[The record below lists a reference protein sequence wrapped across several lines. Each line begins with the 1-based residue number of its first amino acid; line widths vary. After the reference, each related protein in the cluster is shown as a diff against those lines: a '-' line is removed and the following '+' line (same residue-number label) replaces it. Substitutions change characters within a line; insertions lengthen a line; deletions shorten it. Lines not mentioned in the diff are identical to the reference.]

1 MRANSKKSMR
11 SARRG
16 FVTVSGYVLKGFLLF
31 LIAFQGK
38 YYPFIQEVFGE
49 ATAEALLT
57 FKKSIFDFT
66 GNMFWEII
74 CSVLFGVSTF
84 NYIRVGSYCF
94 MRSGSNVY
102 IEKIEVKE
110 KLILCEKKAVFSERK
125 DDVYDVFEMVSS
137 FLN

>member
-1 MRANSKKSMR
+1 M
-11 SARRG
+11 
-16 FVTVSGYVLKGFLLF
+16 F
-31 LIAFQGK
+31 LITFQGK
-38 YYPFIQEVFGE
+38 YYPFIKEVFGE
-49 ATAEALLT
+49 ATAEAFVT
-57 FKKSIFDFT
+57 FRRTLFDFT

-94 MRSGSNVY
+94 TGSGGDVH

-110 KLILCEKKAVFSERK
+110 KLILCEKKVALSERK
-125 DDVYDVFEMVSS
+125 DDVYDVFEVIPS